1 MLNTTDYEEKLKQE
15 LLSRGFSYAT
25 FKTYAVGLNEFE
37 RFLKKELR
45 YAKNDDFRDFK
56 LFLRE
61 KKFATKTINSYLAAI
76 KFFYRNIMGRKLAY
90 LPGYKN
96 AKKLPVVH
104 DKEFILAMIEKTE
117 NLKHKLLISL
127 LYSSGLRV
135 SEAIRLKLE
144 NIDIINKECRIIS
157 GKGNKDRISILSD
170 NFIALLTKYLQEYNL
185 TSGYLFP
192 SHKGHV
198 CTRTAEEIV
207 KQAAARIDKTR
218 RVFCHS
224 LRSSFATHLLENN
237 TPINKISDL
246 LGHADIKTTQVY
258 LNVNRKRFEGIR
270 SPIDVVH

>member
-1 MLNTTDYEEKLKQE
+1 MLNTTDYEERLKQE
-15 LLSRGFSYAT
+15 LLSRGFSHAT

-61 KKFATKTINSYLAAI
+61 KKFATKTINSYLAAV
-76 KFFYRNIMGRKLAY
+76 KFFYRNILGRKLAY

-104 DKEFILAMIEKTE
+104 SKDFIVEMIEKTE

-135 SEAIRLKLE
+135 SEAIKLKLE
-144 NIDIINKECRIIS
+144 NIDIINKECRIIA
-157 GKGNKDRISILSD
+157 GKGNKDRVSILSH
-170 NFIALLTKYLQEYNL
+170 NFIALLPKYLLEYNL

-192 SHKGHV
+192 STKGHI
-198 CTRTAEEIV
+198 CARTAEEVV

-246 LGHADIKTTQVY
+246 LGHADIKTTQIY
-258 LNVNRKRFEGIR
+258 LNVNKKRFEGIR

>member
-1 MLNTTDYEEKLKQE
+1 MLNSTDYEERLKQE
-15 LLSRGFSYAT
+15 LLSRGFSHAT
-25 FKTYAVGLNEFE
+25 FKTYSTGMNEFAG
-37 RFLKKELR
+37 FLKKELR

-61 KKFATKTINSYLAAI
+61 KKFATKTINSYLAAV
-76 KFFYRNIMGRKLAY
+76 KFFYRNVMSRKLAY

-104 DKEFILAMIEKTE
+104 NQEFILEMIEKTE

-135 SEAIRLKLE
+135 SEAIRLRLE
-144 NIDIINKECRIIS
+144 NIDIPAKECRIIA

-170 NFIALLTKYLQEYNL
+170 NFIGFLSQYLTEYDIA
-185 TSGYLFP
+185 SGYLFP

-207 KQAAARIDKTR
+207 KQAAARIDKNR

-224 LRSSFATHLLENN
+224 LRSSFATHLMENN
-237 TPINKISDL
+237 VPINKISDL
-246 LGHADIKTTQVY
+246 LGHTDLRTTQVY